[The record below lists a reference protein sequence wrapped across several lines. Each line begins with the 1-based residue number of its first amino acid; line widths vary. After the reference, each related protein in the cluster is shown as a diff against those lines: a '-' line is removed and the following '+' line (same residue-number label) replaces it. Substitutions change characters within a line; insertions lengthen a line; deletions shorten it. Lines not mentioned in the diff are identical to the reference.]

1 MEPKL
6 FVATKA
12 FIVYNN
18 KVLIL
23 RESIKYQEGTNHG
36 KYDVVGGRVK
46 PGQRFDESL
55 LREIKEETGL
65 EIANVRLATVTNDIF
80 EAEQK
85 HYVTLYLLADYT
97 GGAPTVREPEKCTGW
112 QWFDWHALPKP
123 LFLPVQNLLKTGF
136 KPF

>member
-1 MEPKL
+1 MENLRPKIG
-6 FVATKA
+6 VGV
-12 FIVYNN
+12 IVIKNSQ
-18 KVLIL
+18 VLM
-23 RESIKYQEGTNHG
+23 
-36 KYDVVGGRVK
+36 
-46 PGQRFDESL
+46 GQRKNSHGAGSWSFPGGHLEY
-55 LREIKEETGL
+55 RETLAGCAGREVKEETGL
-65 EIANVRLATVTNDIF
+65 EIANASLAAVTNDIF

>member
-1 MEPKL
+1 MENLRPKIG
-6 FVATKA
+6 VGV
-12 FIVYNN
+12 IVIKNSQ
-18 KVLIL
+18 VLM
-23 RESIKYQEGTNHG
+23 
-36 KYDVVGGRVK
+36 
-46 PGQRFDESL
+46 GQRKNSHGAGSWSFPGGHLEY
-55 LREIKEETGL
+55 RETLAGCASREVKEETGL

-97 GGAPTVREPEKCTGW
+97 GGAPTVREPKKCTGW